1 MTNRSGLD
9 WRITDL
15 PGIGRKYQLK
25 TCSGDDLIVVT
36 HNDGRRELY
45 RISPGSGGDVCAIAT
60 LEDDESALLSG
71 ILGGLTYR
79 PKALDT
85 SDAEL
90 QDLVIE
96 WIHIEPSY
104 HCLGKRIG
112 ELDIRSRTGAA
123 VIAILD
129 RKGLYRIHPGP
140 DDTFTVRSTVV
151 IAGERRQI
159 KALKQLLASGIDGY
173 N

>member
-1 MTNRSGLD
+1 MTNRSGFD
-9 WRITDL
+9 WRKTDL
-15 PGIGRKYQLK
+15 PVIGSKYQLK
-25 TCSGDDLIVVT
+25 TRSGDELIVII

-45 RISPGSGGDVCAIAT
+45 RISPDSGVDVYAMAT
-60 LEDDESALLSG
+60 LEEDEATLLSG

-85 SDAEL
+85 L
-90 QDLVIE
+90 NMKFQDLIIE
-96 WIHIEPSY
+96 WIRIEPSY
-104 HCLGKRIG
+104 HCLGKKIG

-129 RKGLYRIHPGP
+129 RNGRSRINPGT
-140 DDTFTVRSTVV
+140 DDAFAVRSTVV
-151 IAGERRQI
+151 IAGNRQQI
-159 KALKQLLASGIDGY
+159 KALKRLLTSG